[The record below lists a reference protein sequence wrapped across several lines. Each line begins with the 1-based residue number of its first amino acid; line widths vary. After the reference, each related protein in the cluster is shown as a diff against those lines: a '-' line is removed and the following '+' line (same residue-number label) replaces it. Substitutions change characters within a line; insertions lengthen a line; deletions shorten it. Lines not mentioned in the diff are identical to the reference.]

1 MPLHIAPFLRLV
13 NAGFVLA
20 REGVFGLAVLPD
32 LPPSARFAISAARLV
47 ERRGVKRTDAA
58 ARLTQALNRLGPSYV
73 KLGQFLATRAD
84 VVGADA
90 ARELAKLQDEVPP
103 ISDETAR
110 KAVAEGLGR
119 PVEEAF
125 VEFGPAVAAAS
136 IAQVHQATVRDADG
150 GLRQVAVKVLRPGV
164 AGRFARDL
172 ESFYL
177 AARLVERFAPQA
189 RRLRPLAVVDTLA
202 RSVHLEMDLR
212 LEAAALSEMAE
223 NCAEDP
229 GFRVPAVDW
238 QRTSKSILSM
248 EWIDG
253 IKLSKADLLREAGLD
268 LEQLAETVL
277 QSFLRHAVRD
287 GFFHADMHPGNLF
300 VEPDGTLVAVDFG
313 ITGRL
318 NEKERSFLARILFG
332 FIRRDYKMVA
342 EVHFEAGY
350 VPADQDPDVF
360 AQALRAIGEPIRDQT
375 AQDISMARLLTQL
388 FEVTELFAMTTQP
401 RLIMLQKTMVVVEG
415 VARSLD
421 PRLDIW
427 HVAEPVMRGWMEEH
441 VGPAHFFHEAGEGLT
456 AIARFMSEFPDYV
469 EKMSRT
475 SNGLTGMAETG
486 LVLAAETV
494 DAIAEA
500 EARRSRSR
508 QAALWVGALSLAAI
522 AFSVVFG

>member
-1 MPLHIAPFLRLV
+1 MGSGIAPFLRLV

-20 REGVFGLAVLPD
+20 REGVFGLVELPD
-32 LPPSARFAISAARLV
+32 LPPSARLAIHTARLV

-58 ARLTQALNRLGPSYV
+58 ARLSQALNRLGPSYV

-90 ARELAKLQDEVPP
+90 AAELAKLQDEVPP
-103 ISDETAR
+103 ISDEAAR
-110 KAVAEGLGR
+110 AAIAEGLGR

-136 IAQVHQATVRDADG
+136 IAQVHRASVRDREG
-150 GLRQVAVKVLRPGV
+150 EVRPVAVKVLRPKV
-164 AGRFARDL
+164 ASRFARDL

-177 AARLVERFAPQA
+177 AARLMERFVPHA
-189 RRLRPLAVVDTLA
+189 RRLRPVAVVDTLA

-223 NCAEDP
+223 NSRDDP
-229 GFRVPAVDW
+229 GFRVPSVDW
-238 QRTSKSILSM
+238 PRTSKTILSM
-248 EWIDG
+248 EWIEG
-253 IKLSKADLLREAGLD
+253 IKVSKVDQIRGAGVD
-268 LEQLAETVL
+268 LERLAETVM

-318 NEKERSFLARILFG
+318 NEDERSFLARILYG

-360 AQALRAIGEPIRDQT
+360 AQALRAIGEPIRDHT
-375 AQDISMARLLTQL
+375 AEEISMARLLTQL
-388 FEVTELFAMTTQP
+388 FEVTELFSMTTQP
-401 RLIMLQKTMVVVEG
+401 RLILLQKTMVVVEG
-415 VARSLD
+415 VARTLD
-421 PRLDIW
+421 PHLDMW
-427 HVAEPVMRGWMEEH
+427 HVAEPVMRSWVEH
-441 VGPAHFFHEAGEGLT
+441 NIGPARRLQEAGEGLS
-456 AIARFMSEFPDYV
+456 ALSRLMAEFPDFV
-469 EKMSRT
+469 DKLTRMSHGF
-475 SNGLTGMAETG
+475 SGMAETG
-486 LVLAAETV
+486 LTLAAETV

-500 EARRSRSR
+500 EARRTRSR
-508 QAALWVGALSLAAI
+508 QLALWVGALSLAAI
-522 AFSVVFG
+522 AVSVVFG